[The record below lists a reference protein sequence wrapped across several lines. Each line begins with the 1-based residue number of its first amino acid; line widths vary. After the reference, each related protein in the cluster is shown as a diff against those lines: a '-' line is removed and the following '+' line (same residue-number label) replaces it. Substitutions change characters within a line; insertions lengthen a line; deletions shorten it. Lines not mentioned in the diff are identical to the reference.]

1 MIILWDENKRKTNLE
16 KHGLDFAD
24 LTLEFIEYA
33 RLEPAHSNRFKAINN
48 LNNITISVVFRPYGR
63 EALKVISMRPA
74 NKKREQ
80 FR

>member
-33 RLEPAHSNRFKAINN
+33 RLEPSHNNRFKAINM
-48 LNNITISVVFRPYGR
+48 LNGITLSVIFKLYGT
-63 EALKVISMRPA
+63 EALSIISMRPA
-74 NKKREQ
+74 NKRREQ
-80 FR
+80 YR